1 MTETK
6 HKKNRTWTDSEKE
19 SHKEQ
24 YGTQILVENGTIGE
38 CNTRDAPTDASI
50 VHYVHNDRDCYDLTR
65 GQRSKIFDMYYDKFK
80 TGLKAINY
88 GGGNIKPSM
97 WGYQSATPPKTKKRK

>member
-1 MTETK
+1 
-6 HKKNRTWTDSEKE
+6 
-19 SHKEQ
+19 
-24 YGTQILVENGTIGE
+24 
-38 CNTRDAPTDASI
+38 
-50 VHYVHNDRDCYDLTR
+50 
-65 GQRSKIFDMYYDKFK
+65 MYYDKFK